1 MTRWMEQGGIA
12 RVLPVLMLVAV
23 APAMLVLWQ
32 IAAQGPGEALQA
44 GLASGAGAPGLRALA
59 LMAFAVAVG
68 VGLATALAWRLVGRP
83 LRDLADAAT
92 AAAPGTAERAVPQGP
107 MFREAEALAAAIAR
121 LDSDRRAHE
130 TALGA
135 AEAEL
140 QAVEQRLAE
149 SAEHDG
155 LTGLANRRALDA
167 ALEAAWRRA
176 AREAVPV
183 GLLILGIDH
192 FRSFNERYG
201 AVEGDACLMRVAGV
215 IAELTLRPYDLAAR
229 LGGDT
234 FGVLLPDSDT
244 VGAAAVGERI
254 RAALHR
260 MLLLHEG
267 SPVGFVTVS
276 VGAASFVPVGFADP
290 RVLLSAADRALAAA
304 KAAGR
309 DRVAASGLARAA

>member
-1 MTRWMEQGGIA
+1 MMRWMEQGGIA

-23 APAMLVLWQ
+23 APAMLVLWRV
-32 IAAQGPGEALQA
+32 AALPTEPV
-44 GLASGAGAPGLRALA
+44 AGALL
-59 LMAFAVAVG
+59 LMAAAVAVG
-68 VGLATALAWRLVGRP
+68 VGLATALAWHLVGRP
-83 LRDLADAAT
+83 LRELADAAT
-92 AAAPGTAERAVPQGP
+92 AAAPGSAERVMPPGP

-121 LDSDRRAHE
+121 LDSERRAHE
-130 TALGA
+130 SALGA

-140 QAVEQRLAE
+140 QAVEQRLSE
-149 SAEHDG
+149 IAEHDS

-176 AREAVPV
+176 AREAAPV

-192 FRSFNERYG
+192 FRAFNERYG
-201 AVEGDACLMRVAGV
+201 TVEGDACLMRVAGV
-215 IAELTLRPYDLAAR
+215 IAALALRPYDLAAR

-267 SPVGFVTVS
+267 SPIGFVTVS
-276 VGAASFVPVGFADP
+276 VGAASFVPAGFADP

-304 KAAGR
+304 KTAGR
-309 DRVAASGLARAA
+309 DCVAASGLARAA

>member
-1 MTRWMEQGGIA
+1 MTRWMEQGGVA
-12 RVLPVLMLVAV
+12 RVLPALMLVAV
-23 APAMLVLWQ
+23 APAMLVLWP
-32 IAAQGPGEALQA
+32 IAALPTQP
-44 GLASGAGAPGLRALA
+44 APGALL
-59 LMAFAVAVG
+59 LMAGAVAVG
-68 VGLATALAWRLVGRP
+68 VGLATALGWRLVGRP

-92 AAAPGTAERAVPQGP
+92 AAARGSAELAEPQGP
-107 MFREAEALAAAIAR
+107 MLREAEALAAAIAR
-121 LDSDRRAHE
+121 LDSERRAHE
-130 TALGA
+130 AALAA

-140 QAVEQRLAE
+140 QAVEQRLSEVAE
-149 SAEHDG
+149 QDG

-167 ALEAAWRRA
+167 ALEAAWSRA
-176 AREAVPV
+176 AREASPV
-183 GLLILGIDH
+183 GLLVLGIDH

-201 AVEGDACLMRVAGV
+201 AVEGDACLMRLAGV
-215 IAELTLRPYDLAAR
+215 IAALTLRPYDLAAR

-276 VGAASFVPVGFADP
+276 VGAASFVPAGLADP